1 VTKLIAACSFL
12 AALILFSCSP
22 AGTGGAQGGAAA
34 VWPRFPA
41 DPRVRGDRTLAVLYS
56 TGNLGPRTT
65 LAQLGYPGRNIFRLH
80 EDHPQLHVVLMS
92 CPANRYSGEG
102 TVLDSRDAAATWRM
116 LALDPRFDWLELG
129 SQGYTHSPPDDSDLN
144 HHEFSLSQEG
154 CNIAHSGL
162 DDPEY
167 VTGRF
172 NLIRSAYRS
181 LEIPD
186 ERVVLLRF
194 PGMTA
199 GPRALAAAAEAGF
212 VASMGTSLIK
222 DLTLH
227 GLIEIPDTRIL
238 RKFAQSDPLE
248 KGLANGRLK
257 RETVAESEEMKGAV
271 ALGVAVAEEAAR
283 GSGILNLSDV
293 WNETFAWIGGTY
305 PRYLILDAVLDAVEE
320 RYRGRIWFPRGRE
333 LALWLALVRDARVE
347 MTSAGGGYVVEIT
360 PAEGWARAAGEGL
373 AEASII
379 VGLPAAIESVSAVR
393 IRAGGGAEWR
403 DIAPQNHWMERR
415 GLAVVFPIRG
425 PVELQITPG

>member
-1 VTKLIAACSFL
+1 MRTAIAA

-22 AGTGGAQGGAAA
+22 AGPGGVQNAGSA

-41 DPRVRGDRTLAVLYS
+41 DPLVRGERTLAVLYS

-102 TVLDSRDAAATWRM
+102 TVLDSKDASATWRM

-129 SQGYTHSPPDDSDLN
+129 NQGYTHSPPDDTDLN
-144 HHEFSLSQEG
+144 HHEFSLSQTG
-154 CNIAHSGL
+154 CNVAHTGL
-162 DDPEY
+162 DDPGY

-172 NLIRSAYRS
+172 DLIRGAYRS

-199 GPRALAAAAEAGF
+199 GPRALAAAAQAGF
-212 VASMGTSLIK
+212 VASLGSSLIK
-222 DLTLH
+222 APDQGELV
-227 GLIEIPDTRIL
+227 EIPDTRIL

-248 KGLANGRLK
+248 KALANGRLK

-283 GSGILNLSDV
+283 GGGILNLSDV
-293 WNETFAWIGGTY
+293 WNETFAFIGGTY

-320 RYRGRIWFPRGRE
+320 RYRGRIWFPQGRE

-347 MTSAGGGYVVEIT
+347 MTAAGDGYIVTIVPT
-360 PAEGWARAAGEGL
+360 EGWTRVAGEGL
-373 AEASII
+373 AEASLI
-379 VGLPAAIESVSAVR
+379 VGLPAAVESVSAVR
-393 IRAGGGAEWR
+393 IRADGEEEWR
-403 DIAPQNHWMERR
+403 DIASRNHWMERR

-425 PVELQITPG
+425 SVELQITPG